1 MKINYLVKLKK
12 INLNEQ
18 LVNNILNLAANILK
32 IKKGFEVSVIIIG
45 DQKIKSL
52 NKKFRKKN
60 QVTDVLSFSAQEG
73 NQILPQETDYL
84 GEIFICYPQIIRQ
97 AKKYNNSIKD
107 EFSLLLVHGFLH
119 LLGYDHIKQ
128 SDYLK
133 MKKLEEKIIVKL

>member
-12 INLNEQ
+12 INLNKQ

-73 NQILPQETDYL
+73 NQILPQEVDYL
-84 GEIFICYPQIIRQ
+84 GEIFICYPQVIRQ

-128 SDYLK
+128 ADYLK